1 MSHKKFRFKIEKVEG
16 KTVKFYFPNH
26 VALMNTNK
34 GKNLFNPD
42 EPTAVS
48 VFVGSE
54 FNYRIN
60 WKLRCSL
67 TTDDRAEFTLYDSKE
82 RKQVSVFVD
91 LVSLIKGLILEKEH
105 TLEDEDYRIWE

>member
-1 MSHKKFRFKIEKVEG
+1 MSHKKFRFRIEKADT
-16 KTVKFYFPNH
+16 KTIKLYFPNH
-26 VALMNTNK
+26 VALMHTNK
-34 GKNLFNPD
+34 SKNLFNLD

-60 WKLRCSL
+60 WKMRSSL

-91 LVSLIKGLILEKEH
+91 VVELIKGLILGKEH